1 LTFAAGLLVLLLGL
15 GIVVATSAL
24 VALALR
30 PDGPAWFLLAT
41 YVLACAEVL
50 LLTQLLSLVHLVRG
64 TSYLVLEALLLT
76 GALVVWRRAGS
87 PRPPWPQL
95 GFFRDHRLVA
105 VLAGVVTLGLVYELF
120 IVSASPP
127 NTWDSLSYHLPR
139 AVEWFQRHAVEYI
152 PNAPTERMNAFQP
165 NAEMLILYVFALA
178 HNDLFAELP
187 QWLAGVASLVAV
199 YGIARR
205 AGADRAPAAFAGLL
219 TLTLTEFALQSMTTQ
234 NDLVVASFAGAAA
247 YFVMGKRRED
257 VALAGIAIGAALGT
271 KLTVALAL
279 PAIVLIAFAFGGSR
293 HVLRVGIASAVAFLA
308 IGFYGFG
315 LNLVETGKLLGDAPE
330 ATSLQPE
337 RTFGGTISTA
347 ARVTY
352 KLIDV
357 SGFNPDHE
365 RLSRVAQAAKWTFDR
380 LHIPINPPE
389 SSLTTFTFG
398 VNTSAEEDNSYFG
411 PLGFLLL
418 LPLVVVVL
426 VLAALGRL
434 TRRHAALA
442 ASLPLYILGVAL
454 AYRWNQWIGRFM
466 LTPTVLAMPL
476 VALVYRYK
484 LFTILATV
492 IGGATLYVA
501 LAHDTVKPSGRDGGT
516 PVWRLSRAEAFAL
529 RLPSMKKTLVTT
541 DLAVPD
547 DARVLAV
554 VGENDFVY
562 AFYGPKLDRHVATVH
577 PQDIGWPKWQRLL
590 RKADETRSNWILIDG
605 TIPIGKSDAWEGVSY
620 FDDNGWTLLRRR

>member
-1 LTFAAGLLVLLLGL
+1 VTFAAGLVVLLLGL
-15 GIVVATSAL
+15 GVVVATSAL
-24 VALALR
+24 AALVLR
-30 PDGPAWFLLAT
+30 PDGTAWFLLAT

-64 TSYLVLEALLLT
+64 TSYFVLEALLLA

-87 PRPPWPQL
+87 PRPARPRL
-95 GFFRDHRLVA
+95 GFLRDNRLVA
-105 VLAGVVTLGLVYELF
+105 VLAGVVALGLLYELF
-120 IVSASPP
+120 IVLASTP
-127 NTWDSLSYHLPR
+127 NTWDSMSYHLPR

-178 HNDLFAELP
+178 HNDLLAELP
-187 QWLAGVASLVAV
+187 QWLAGVASLLAV

-205 AGADRAPAAFAGLL
+205 AGAERAPAAFAGLL
-219 TLTLTEFALQSMTTQ
+219 TLTLSEFALQSMTTQ

-247 YFVMGKRRED
+247 YFAMGKRRED
-257 VALAGIAIGAALGT
+257 VALAGIALGAALGT

-279 PAIVLIAFAFGGSR
+279 PGIVLIAFAYGGSR

-315 LNLVETGKLLGDAPE
+315 LNLIETGKLLGDAPE
-330 ATSLQPE
+330 ATSLQPD
-337 RTFGGTISTA
+337 RTFGGTVSTA

-357 SGFNPDHE
+357 SGYNPDHE
-365 RLSRVAQAAKWTFDR
+365 RLSRVAQASKWTFDR
-380 LHIPINPPE
+380 LQIPINPPE

-398 VNTSAEEDNSYFG
+398 INTAAEEDNSYFG

-418 LPLVVVVL
+418 LPLVIVVL

-434 TRRHAALA
+434 TRRHAVLA

-466 LTPTVLAMPL
+466 LTPVVLAMPL
-476 VALVYRYK
+476 VALVYRYR

-492 IGGATLYVA
+492 IGAATLYVS

-516 PVWRLSRAEAFAL
+516 PVWKLSRAETIAL
-529 RLPSMKKTLVTT
+529 RLPSMKQTLVTT

-547 DARVLAV
+547 NGRVLAV

-577 PQDIGWPKWQRLL
+577 PQDIGWPKFERLL
-590 RKADETRSNWILIDG
+590 RKADEMRSDWILIDG
-605 TIPIGKSDAWEGVSY
+605 TIPVGKSDAWEGVSY
-620 FDDNGWTLLRRR
+620 FPDNGWTLLRRR